1 MPSTGLLVTS
11 WKNSGTIW
19 VRPPML
25 TASTISSISR
35 PTFFSIVSCF
45 ITDSSGRLRGRGGF
59 DRLCRAHGAP
69 CVVSHQQHAAE
80 EHRTAHQSHDVAR
93 VAGLQRF
100 DEGVGEGAVIVDRTP
115 HKALGDAVDPH
126 RGDVEHGADG
136 G

>member
-45 ITDSSGRLRGRGGF
+45 ITDSSGHLRGGGGF
-59 DRLCRAHGAP
+59 GGLQRWRRAHGAP
-69 CVVSHQQHAAE
+69 CVVSHQEHAAE
-80 EHRTAHQSHDVAR
+80 EHCTAHQSHDVAR
-93 VAGLQRF
+93 VAGHQGF
-100 DEGVGEGAVIVDRTP
+100 DE
-115 HKALGDAVDPH
+115 
-126 RGDVEHGADG
+126 
-136 G
+136 